1 MLAGVL
7 ETLVE
12 AVAAG
17 DAKAVASMLE
27 NGMPPDSRQDG
38 TTALYTAAVAGD
50 AALVEL
56 LLRAGADANLLS
68 AGPGGEGTPLCAA
81 ACWGYVDVVRSLLA
95 HGATP
100 DQPEDESWTPLR
112 WASAHGHE
120 AVARELLAA
129 GADPDLKAPI
139 GDAARRGSIGVVQ
152 ALLEHGADPD
162 ETDSEGKTALELA
175 EWWEGRDVEAEL
187 VARVDL
193 LVGTLEHGRRGAELS
208 TTRKRLPDG
217 TELVSVQA
225 TFADGSATGSEV
237 QTGHARIASLLRAR
251 RRAA

>member
-17 DAKAVASMLE
+17 DAKAVATMLE
-27 NGMPPDSRQDG
+27 NGVPPDSRHDG

-50 AALVEL
+50 ESLVEL
-56 LLRAGADANLLS
+56 LLRAGADPNLLS

-81 ACWGYVDVVRSLLA
+81 ACWGYVDVLRSLLA
-95 HGATP
+95 HGADP
-100 DQPEDESWTPLR
+100 DQAEDEWWTPLR
-112 WASAHGHE
+112 WAAAHGHE
-120 AVARELLAA
+120 SAARVLLDA
-129 GADPDLKAPI
+129 GANPDLKAPI
-139 GDAARRGSIGVVQ
+139 GDATRRGSVGVVK

-162 ETDSEGKTALELA
+162 ETDAEGQTALELA
-175 EWWEGRDVEAEL
+175 EWWSGKDVEAEL

-193 LVGTLEHGRRGAELS
+193 LVGTLEHGRRGADLS
-208 TTRKRLPDG
+208 TARTQLPDG

-225 TFADGSATGSEV
+225 TFPDGSATGSEV
-237 QTGHARIASLLRAR
+237 QTGHARIAALLRAR

>member
-1 MLAGVL
+1 MLTGVL

-17 DAKAVASMLE
+17 DAQAVARMLE
-27 NGMPPDSRQDG
+27 NGVPPDSRQDG

-50 AALVEL
+50 AQLAEL

-68 AGPGGEGTPLCAA
+68 SGPGGDGTPLCAA
-81 ACWGYVDVVRSLLA
+81 ACWGYLDVVRSLLA
-95 HGATP
+95 HGADP

-112 WASAHGHE
+112 WAAAHGHE
-120 AVARELLAA
+120 AVARQLLDA
-129 GADPDLKAPI
+129 GADPDLNAPI
-139 GDAARRGSIGVVQ
+139 GDASRRGSLGVVR

-162 ETDSEGKTALELA
+162 ETDSEGQTALQLA
-175 EWWEGRDVEAEL
+175 EWWEGRDIEAEL
-187 VARVDL
+187 VSRVDL
-193 LVGTLEHGRRGAELS
+193 LVGALEHGRRGAEMS
-208 TTRKRLPDG
+208 ATRTRLPDG

-225 TFADGSATGSEV
+225 TFPDGSATGSEV
-237 QTGHARIASLLRAR
+237 QTGHARIAALLRAR

>member
-17 DAKAVASMLE
+17 DREAVVAML
-27 NGMPPDSRQDG
+27 GKGVSPDSRQGG
-38 TTALYTAAVAGD
+38 TTALYAAAVAGD
-50 AALVEL
+50 AAIVDV
-56 LLRAGADANLLS
+56 LLRAGAGPNLLS

-81 ACWGYVDVVRSLLA
+81 ACWGYADVVRSLLA
-95 HGATP
+95 GGADP
-100 DQPEDESWTPLR
+100 NQPEDEWWTPLR
-112 WASAHGHE
+112 WAAAHGHE
-120 AVARELLAA
+120 QVARELLAA

-139 GDAARRGSIGVVQ
+139 GDAARRGSIGVVR

-162 ETDSEGKTALELA
+162 ETDSEGQTALELA
-175 EWWEGRDVEAEL
+175 EWWEGKDVEAEL

-193 LVGTLEHGRRGAELS
+193 LVGALEHGRRGAELS
-208 TTRKRLPDG
+208 TTRAGLPDG
-217 TELVSVQA
+217 TELVSVRA
-225 TFADGSATGSEV
+225 SFPDGSATGSEV
-237 QTGHARIASLLRAR
+237 QTGHARIAALLRAR

>member
-1 MLAGVL
+1 L
-7 ETLVE
+7 ETLDE

-17 DAKAVASMLE
+17 DAKAVATMLA
-27 NGMPPDSRQDG
+27 NGVPPDSRHDG

-50 AALVEL
+50 VGLVEAL
-56 LLRAGADANLLS
+56 TRAGADPNLLS

-95 HGATP
+95 HGADP
-100 DQPEDESWTPLR
+100 DRAEDELWTPLR
-112 WASAHGHE
+112 WAAAHGHE
-120 AVARELLAA
+120 AAVRVLLDA

-139 GDAARRGSIGVVQ
+139 GDATRRGCIGVVK

-162 ETDSEGKTALELA
+162 ETDAEGQTALELA
-175 EWWEGRDVEAEL
+175 EWWSGKDVEAEL

-208 TTRKRLPDG
+208 TTRKELPDG

-225 TFADGSATGSEV
+225 TFPDGSATGSEV
-237 QTGHARIASLLRAR
+237 QTGHARIAALLRAR

>member
-1 MLAGVL
+1 MLDGVL

-12 AVAAG
+12 VVAAG
-17 DAKAVASMLE
+17 DAKAVATMLG
-27 NGMPPDSRQDG
+27 NGVPPDSRHEG

-50 AALVEL
+50 AGLVEL

-95 HGATP
+95 HGADP
-100 DQPEDESWTPLR
+100 NQAEDEWWTPLR
-112 WASAHGHE
+112 WAAAHGHE
-120 AVARELLAA
+120 AAARELLDA

-139 GDAARRGSIGVVQ
+139 GDAARRGSIGVVR

-162 ETDSEGKTALELA
+162 ETDAEGQTALEVA
-175 EWWEGRDVEAEL
+175 EWWEGRDAEAEL

-193 LVGTLEHGRRGAELS
+193 LVGTLEHGRRGAEVS
-208 TTRKRLPDG
+208 TTRTRLPDG

-225 TFADGSATGSEV
+225 SFSDGSATGSEV
-237 QTGHARIASLLRAR
+237 QTGHARIAALLRAR

>member
-17 DAKAVASMLE
+17 DAKAVATMLE
-27 NGMPPDSRQDG
+27 NGVPPDSRQDG
-38 TTALYTAAVAGD
+38 TTALYTGAVAGD
-50 AALVEL
+50 AAIVEL
-56 LLRAGADANLLS
+56 LLRSGADANLLS

-81 ACWGYVDVVRSLLA
+81 ACWGSADVVRSLLA
-95 HGATP
+95 HGADP
-100 DQPEDESWTPLR
+100 NQPEDEWWTPLR
-112 WASAHGHE
+112 WAAAHGHQQ
-120 AVARELLAA
+120 VARVLLDA

-139 GDAARRGSIGVVQ
+139 GDAARRGSIGVVK

-162 ETDSEGKTALELA
+162 ETDSEGQTALELA
-175 EWWEGRDVEAEL
+175 EWWEGKDVEAEL

-193 LVGTLEHGRRGAELS
+193 LVGALEHGRRGAELS
-208 TTRKRLPDG
+208 TTRKQLPDG
-217 TELVSVQA
+217 TELVAVQA
-225 TFADGSATGSEV
+225 TFPDGSATGSEV
-237 QTGHARIASLLRAR
+237 QTGHARIAALLRAR